1 MTCLIFPT
9 ARLYICVNTL
19 CSLWQKYMTVN
30 KDLLIEIGTEELPP
44 KALQRLSDAFTRGVA
59 EGLTDAGLKLGHVQS
74 YATPRRL
81 AVLIDDVASAQPDR
95 DIERK
100 GPSLKAAY
108 DGEGKPTKAVQG
120 FARSCGVSVDELEQ
134 QETDKGT
141 WLVFKATEKGQ
152 PVSELVPGIVNQSLA
167 KLPIPKRMRWGDNDV
182 EFVRPVHWVVMM
194 HGKDVITGD
203 VLGVSSTKKT
213 RGHRFHANKEIT
225 LSSAGEYADKLKA
238 KGFVIAHLDERK
250 QSIHDQVIK
259 TAKKLGGV
267 AVVDDGLL
275 AEVTALNEWP
285 VAVAGEFEKEYLSV
299 PAEALIKTMQDNQKY
314 FPVVDKNNE
323 LKNFFITISNI
334 DSKSPEK
341 VKAGNER
348 VIRPRL
354 ADAKFFWEQDQKQPL
369 ESFRKQLDKV
379 VFQEKLG
386 SIGDKTNRVAVLAED
401 IAGQLGAN
409 AEYVRRA
416 VELSKCDLMT
426 DMVGEFAA
434 LQGVMGKRYAQVGG
448 EADDVAAA
456 LDEQYMPRGANDN
469 TPSTTTGQ
477 ILAISDKLD
486 TLVGIFAIG
495 QKPTGEKDPYA
506 LRRASLGILRT
517 IIERELELDLQ
528 QLIGKSAELFADEV
542 DAASSKDEVFEFML
556 ERLRAYYHDREVP
569 VDVFDAVSALKPSR
583 PLDFDKRI
591 IAVTAFR
598 ALPEAESLSAANK
611 RVGNILKK
619 AEPGDASVVNAGL
632 FELQQEETL
641 YNELEMLKS
650 KTEPMFDSGDYETAL
665 RELSA
670 LRKPVDDFFDH
681 VMVMTDNIDV
691 RNNRIALLDKM
702 STLFMRA
709 ADLSRLHQS

>member
-1 MTCLIFPT
+1 
-9 ARLYICVNTL
+9 
-19 CSLWQKYMTVN
+19 MTVN

-44 KALQRLSDAFTRGVA
+44 KALQRMSDAFARGVA
-59 EGLTDAGLKLGHVQS
+59 EGLTDAGLKIGHVQS

-81 AVLIDDVASAQPDR
+81 AVLIDDVPSAQPDR

-108 DGEGKPTKAVQG
+108 DGEGKPTKAVEG
-120 FARSCGVSVDELEQ
+120 FARSCGVTVEELEQ

-152 PVSELVPGIVNQSLA
+152 PVSELVTGIVNQSLA
-167 KLPIPKRMRWGDNDV
+167 KLPIPKRMRWGDNDA

-194 HGKDVITGD
+194 HGKDVIAGD

-225 LSSAGEYADKLKA
+225 LSSAGEYADKLKS

-250 QSIHDQVIK
+250 QSIHDQVIT

-379 VFQEKLG
+379 IFQEKLG
-386 SIGDKTNRVAVLAED
+386 SVGDKTNRVAVLAEE

-409 AEYVRRA
+409 VVNVRRA

-448 EADDVAAA
+448 EADDVATA
-456 LDEQYMPRGANDN
+456 LDEQYMPRGAKDD

-517 IIERELELDLQ
+517 IIERELDLDLQ
-528 QLIGKSAELFADEV
+528 QLIGTSAELFADKV
-542 DAASSKDEVFEFML
+542 DADSSKDEVFEFML
-556 ERLRAYYHDREVP
+556 ERLRAYYHDREIP

-619 AEPGDASVVNAGL
+619 AELGDASVVNAGL

-641 YNELEMLKS
+641 YNELEKLKS

-691 RNNRIALLDKM
+691 RNNRIALLNKM

>member
-650 KTEPMFDSGDYETAL
+650 KTEPMFNSGDYETAL

>member
-1 MTCLIFPT
+1 
-9 ARLYICVNTL
+9 
-19 CSLWQKYMTVN
+19 MTVN
-30 KDLLIEIGTEELPP
+30 RELLIEIGTEELPP
-44 KALQRLSDAFTRGVA
+44 KALQSLSDAFSRGVA
-59 EGLTDAGLKLGHVQS
+59 EGLKNAGLQFGKVQS

-81 AVLIDDVASAQPDR
+81 AVLINGVPEAQPDR
-95 DIERK
+95 DVERK

-108 DGEGKPTKAVQG
+108 DADGNPSKAVTG
-120 FARSCGVSVDELEQ
+120 FARSCGVSIDELEQ

-141 WLVFKATEKGQ
+141 WLVFKAEEKGQ
-152 PVSELVPGIVNQSLA
+152 PVSELVPGIVDQSLA
-167 KLPIPKRMRWGDNDV
+167 GLPIPKRMRWGGSEV

-194 HGKDVITGD
+194 HGKKVIDGV
-203 VLGVSSTKKT
+203 VLGVASSNKT
-213 RGHRFHANKEIT
+213 RGHRFHANKEIA
-225 LSSAGEYADKLKA
+225 LSNAGEYANTLKSKA
-238 KGFVIAHLDERK
+238 YVIADSEERK

-259 TAKKLGGV
+259 SAKSLGGT
-267 AVVDDGLL
+267 AVIDNDLL

-285 VAVAGEFEKEYLSV
+285 IAVAGEFEKEYLGV

-314 FPVVDKNNE
+314 FPVVDKDNE
-323 LKNFFITISNI
+323 LMNFFITISNI
-334 DSKSPEK
+334 DSKTPEK

-369 ESFRKQLDKV
+369 ESFGKQLDKV
-379 VFQEKLG
+379 VFQVKLG
-386 SIGDKTNRVAVLAED
+386 SIGDKTNRVEVLAEN
-401 IAGQLGAN
+401 IASQLGAN
-409 AEYVRRA
+409 VEYARRA
-416 VELSKCDLMT
+416 AVLSKCDLMT

-448 EADDVAAA
+448 EAEEVATA
-456 LDEQYMPRGANDN
+456 LDEQYMPRGASDG
-469 TPSTTTGQ
+469 TPATTTGQ

-517 IIERELELDLQ
+517 IIERKLDLDLQ
-528 QLIGKSAELFADEV
+528 QLIDTSADLFADQV
-542 DAASSKDEVFEFML
+542 DAADARSEVFEFML
-556 ERLRAYYHDREVP
+556 ERLRAYYLDREVP

-591 IAVTAFR
+591 SAVSAFR

-619 AEPGDASVVNAGL
+619 AELRDASIVNAGL
-632 FELQQEETL
+632 FELQEEETL
-641 YNELEMLKS
+641 YNELEALRS
-650 KTEPMFDSGDYETAL
+650 KTEPMFDSGNYESAL
-665 RELSA
+665 RDLSA
-670 LRKPVDDFFDH
+670 LRKPVDDFFDN
-681 VMVMTDNIDV
+681 VMVMTDNMDV
-691 RNNRIALLDKM
+691 RNNRIALLNKM

-709 ADLSRLHQS
+709 ADLSRLHKT

>member
-1 MTCLIFPT
+1 
-9 ARLYICVNTL
+9 VN
-19 CSLWQKYMTVN
+19 SVFSVAIKNMTVN

-59 EGLTDAGLKLGHVQS
+59 EGLKNAGLLIGNVQS

-81 AVLIDDVASAQPDR
+81 AVLINDVPDAQPDR
-95 DIERK
+95 DVERK

-108 DGEGKPTKAVQG
+108 DADGNPTKAVEG
-120 FARSCGVSVDELEQ
+120 FARSCGVTVGELEQ
-134 QETDKGT
+134 QQTDKGT
-141 WLVFKATEKGQ
+141 WLVFKAKEKGQ
-152 PVSELVPGIVNQSLA
+152 PVSELVPGIVDQSLA
-167 KLPIPKRMRWGDNDV
+167 GLPIPKRMRWGDSDA
-182 EFVRPVHWVVMM
+182 EFVRPVHWAVMM
-194 HGKDVITGD
+194 HGKKVIDGV
-203 VLGVSSTKKT
+203 VLGVASSNKT
-213 RGHRFHANKEIT
+213 RGHRFHANKAIT
-225 LSSAGEYADKLKA
+225 LPDAGEYADKLKS
-238 KGFVIAHLDERK
+238 KGYVIADSEERK

-259 TAKKLGGV
+259 SAKSLGGT
-267 AVVDDGLL
+267 AVIDNDLL

-285 VAVAGEFEKEYLSV
+285 IAVAGEFENEYLSV

-314 FPVVDKNNE
+314 FPVVDKDNE
-323 LKNFFITISNI
+323 LMNFFITISNI
-334 DSKSPEK
+334 DSKTPEK

-369 ESFRKQLDKV
+369 ESFGKQLDKV
-379 VFQEKLG
+379 VFQAKLG
-386 SIGDKTNRVAVLAED
+386 SIGDKTSRVAVLAEN
-401 IAGQLGAN
+401 IASQLGAN
-409 AEYVRRA
+409 VEYARRA
-416 VELSKCDLMT
+416 AVLSKCDLMT

-448 EADDVAAA
+448 EADEVATA
-456 LDEQYMPRGANDN
+456 LDEQYMPRGASDG
-469 TPSTTTGQ
+469 TPTTTTGQ

-517 IIERELELDLQ
+517 IIERKLDLDLQ
-528 QLIGKSAELFADEV
+528 QLIDTSADLFADQV
-542 DAASSKDEVFEFML
+542 DATDARSEVFEFML
-556 ERLRAYYHDREVP
+556 ERLRAYYLDREVP

-591 IAVTAFR
+591 SAVSTFR

-619 AEPGDASVVNAGL
+619 AELGDDSIVNAGL
-632 FELQQEETL
+632 FELQEEETL
-641 YNELEMLKS
+641 YNELETLRS
-650 KTEPMFDSGDYETAL
+650 KTEPMFDSGNYESAL
-665 RELSA
+665 RDLSA
-670 LRKPVDDFFDH
+670 LRKPVDDFFDN

-691 RNNRIALLDKM
+691 RNNRIALLNKM

-709 ADLSRLHQS
+709 ADLSRLHKT

>member
-323 LKNFFITISNI
+323 LKNYFITISNI

>member
-641 YNELEMLKS
+641 YNELEILKS